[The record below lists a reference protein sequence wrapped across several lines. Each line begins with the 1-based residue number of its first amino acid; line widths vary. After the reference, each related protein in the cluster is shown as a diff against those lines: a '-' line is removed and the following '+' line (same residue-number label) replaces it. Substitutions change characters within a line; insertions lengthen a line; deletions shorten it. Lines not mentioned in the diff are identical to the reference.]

1 MSIDRLANH
10 AIPANEPRA
19 VVPALSRTATASPTG
34 HAPLSEHRRFGAL
47 LGFLA
52 KGEVDAIFKQQP
64 FRTVG
69 GEEPLE
75 LWRRYDQKR
84 QGFARSPSGKILPL
98 PSTLTA
104 VEQEVR
110 QRRTFKQ
117 YYEAVADYQFGLA
130 PIRALLSPQWPV
142 DLDYVDELASQ
153 LRQPASEEDQLRFA
167 LSEGSIHE
175 PIIGGNQVLFTTS
188 RRDLH
193 ADHIPEVRQVDTD
206 EYEIVI
212 RATSRPNYI
221 NIAIL
226 DNRLLLTNGVHK
238 VCALQKAGLAN
249 CFCVYRRIDSLA
261 DSGINVQTSIF
272 RDSVFKGARPAM
284 VSDFLDASSSVPLYI
299 RSMNQILQIAVSVGT
314 MTIPA
319 LPGN

>member
-1 MSIDRLANH
+1 MIIDLLSDS
-10 AIPANEPRA
+10 AIHTGAPRNTSLQ
-19 VVPALSRTATASPTG
+19 PRTPVTTRAG

-47 LGFLA
+47 LGFLV

-64 FRTVG
+64 FKTVG

-75 LWRRYDQKR
+75 VWRRYER
-84 QGFARSPSGKILPL
+84 QRQALARAPSGQVAPL
-98 PSTLTA
+98 PSQLA
-104 VEQEVR
+104 AIEGEVR
-110 QRRTFKQ
+110 QRRTFKK
-117 YYEAVADYQFGLA
+117 YYEAAADYQFGIA
-130 PIRALLSPQWPV
+130 PIDALLSPQWPV

-153 LRQPASEEDQLRFA
+153 LPERSSDEDQLRFA

-193 ADHIPEVRQVDTD
+193 ADQIPEVRQVDSD
-206 EYEIVI
+206 EYEIII

-226 DNRLLLTNGVHK
+226 ENRLLLTNGVHK
-238 VCALQKAGLAN
+238 VCALRQAGLST
-249 CFCVYRRIDSLA
+249 CFCVFRRIDSVA

-272 RDSVFKGARPAM
+272 RDSVFKGTRPAM
-284 VSDFLDASSSVPLYI
+284 VTDFLEPSTSTPLYI

-319 LPGN
+319 LPGH

>member
-1 MSIDRLANH
+1 MSIDLL
-10 AIPANEPRA
+10 NESGTSAAAPRIT
-19 VVPALSRTATASPTG
+19 LLHQSRTTMTSPAG

-47 LGFLA
+47 LGFLV

-64 FRTVG
+64 FKTVS
-69 GEEPLE
+69 GEDPLE
-75 LWRRYDQKR
+75 LWRRYDQQR
-84 QGFARSPSGKILPL
+84 QGLGPAPSGQIAPL
-98 PSTLTA
+98 PSHLTA
-104 VEQEVR
+104 IEDEVR

-117 YYEAVADYQFGLA
+117 YYEAVADYQFGIA
-130 PIRALLSPQWPV
+130 PIDALLTPQWPV

-153 LRQPASEEDQLRFA
+153 LSERSSDEDQLRFA
-167 LSEGSIHE
+167 LWEGSIHQ
-175 PIIGGNQVLFTTS
+175 PMIAGNQVLFTTS

-193 ADHIPEVRQVDTD
+193 ADQIPEVRQVDSD

-221 NIAIL
+221 NIAVL
-226 DNRLLLTNGVHK
+226 ENRLLLTNGVHK
-238 VCALQKAGLAN
+238 VCALQKAGLSN
-249 CFCVYRRIDSLA
+249 CFCVFRRIDSLA
-261 DSGINVQTSIF
+261 DSGINIQTSIF

-284 VSDFLDASSSVPLYI
+284 VTDFLELSTSTPLYI

-319 LPGN
+319 LPAH